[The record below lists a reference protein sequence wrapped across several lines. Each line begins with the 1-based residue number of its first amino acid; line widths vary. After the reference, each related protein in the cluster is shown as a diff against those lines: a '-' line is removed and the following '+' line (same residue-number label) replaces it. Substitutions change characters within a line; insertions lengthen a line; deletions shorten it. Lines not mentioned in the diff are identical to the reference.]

1 MIVDTSALI
10 AIFKRGPGYEPMRD
24 AIGLEGGNLPAPA
37 LLEYMMV
44 TGTARFAEAN
54 FLMDAF
60 REQGLVTQ
68 HFTAEHAAIA
78 AEANL
83 RFGKGNGR
91 GGVLNLLD
99 LMVYAVAKDYSEPLL
114 CTGKDFATT
123 DIELHA
129 ASRSF

>member
-1 MIVDTSALI
+1 MIVDTSALV
-10 AIFKRGPGYEPMRD
+10 AIFKREPGYQSLRD
-24 AIGLEGGNLPAPA
+24 AIGLDGGNLPAPA
-37 LLEYMMV
+37 LVEYMLV
-44 TGTARFAEAN
+44 TGAARSAEAT
-54 FLMDAF
+54 FLMDAC

-68 HFTAEHAAIA
+68 AFTAEHAAIA
-78 AEANL
+78 AEANV

-99 LMVYAVAKDYSEPLL
+99 LMVYAFAKDYGEPLL

-129 ASRSF
+129 ASRPL

>member
-1 MIVDTSALI
+1 MIVDTSALV
-10 AIFKRGPGYEPMRD
+10 AIFKREPGYELLRD

-37 LLEYMMV
+37 LVEYMMV
-44 TGTARFAEAN
+44 AGPARFAEAN
-54 FLMDAF
+54 VLLDAF

-68 HFTAEHAAIA
+68 DFTAEHAAIA

-83 RFGKGNGR
+83 RFGKSNGR

-99 LMVYAVAKDYSEPLL
+99 LMAYAVAKDYGEPLL

-129 ASRSF
+129 ASRPF

>member
-1 MIVDTSALI
+1 MIVDTSALV
-10 AIFKRGPGYEPMRD
+10 AIFKREPGYELLRD

-37 LLEYMMV
+37 LVEYTMV

-54 FLMDAF
+54 LLMDTF
-60 REQGLVTQ
+60 RDQGLVTQ
-68 HFTAEHAAIA
+68 RFTAEHAAIA

-99 LMVYAVAKDYSEPLL
+99 LMVYAVAIDYGKPLL

-129 ASRSF
+129 ASRPF

>member
-1 MIVDTSALI
+1 MIVDTSALV
-10 AIFKRGPGYEPMRD
+10 AIFKREPGYELLRD

-37 LLEYMMV
+37 LVEYMLV
-44 TGTARFAEAN
+44 TSTARFADAN
-54 FLMDAF
+54 VLMATF

-99 LMVYAVAKDYSEPLL
+99 LMVYAVAIDYGEPLL

-129 ASRSF
+129 ASRPF